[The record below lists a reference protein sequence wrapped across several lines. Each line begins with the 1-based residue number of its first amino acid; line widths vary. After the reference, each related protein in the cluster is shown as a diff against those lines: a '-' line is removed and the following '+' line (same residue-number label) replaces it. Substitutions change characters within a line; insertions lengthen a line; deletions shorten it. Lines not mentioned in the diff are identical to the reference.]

1 MQLLRPLSPPL
12 TWAQAA
18 VSAVDPSQPYIA
30 GGRTLVSMSFIQVYS
45 KSMRRHPTA
54 CGGYSVK
61 KCKNMEYAVVPPKG
75 ANWITPTFRIFSVAT
90 SRSDSPEGHAV
101 RIAKRS
107 EIQWKRPGGGAK
119 TAENL
124 WKAWGVM
131 VFKHWYEK
139 EDPKKD
145 ATDGFFHKLPF
156 WTLSQVWACVDYV
169 RKQSNP

>member
-1 MQLLRPLSPPL
+1 MRLLRPLSPPL

-75 ANWITPTFRIFSVAT
+75 AN
-90 SRSDSPEGHAV
+90 
-101 RIAKRS
+101 
-107 EIQWKRPGGGAK
+107 
-119 TAENL
+119 
-124 WKAWGVM
+124 
-131 VFKHWYEK
+131 
-139 EDPKKD
+139 
-145 ATDGFFHKLPF
+145 
-156 WTLSQVWACVDYV
+156 
-169 RKQSNP
+169 